1 MALDLA
7 KLRAG
12 DELVVTDTSNGKT
25 LKAFFRNKNPNGEL
39 LVFIERFNTVMR
51 FREDGITGLGRFKLT
66 ENKDA

>member
-12 DELVVTDTSNGKT
+12 DELVVTDTSNGKQ
-25 LKAFFRNKNPNGEL
+25 LKAFFRAKLPNGQL
-39 LVFIERFNTVMR
+39 SVYIERFSTVMR
-51 FREDGITGLGRFKLT
+51 FREDGVTGLGRFKLT